1 MGILNLNLKNDDT
14 SYDEDYPNTIILV
27 RLLTWHIK
35 FEQRKA
41 LKKR

>member
-14 SYDEDYPNTIILV
+14 NYDEDDPNTIILV
-27 RLLTWHIK
+27 GLLTWHIK